1 MKHFES
7 YVAESQWAHFV
18 GRELDPEQLVG
29 KMPTMSWFSLTDV
42 VVCLTERIGAF
53 LTTSVHVSR
62 SQDPNA
68 EADARMSA
76 ATLRTLAQ
84 DMFSMVSY
92 IDRSYI
98 QASSPPRFQV
108 IDNVCE
114 YRTSLEARNEL
125 AREVTKVC
133 DCFSIM
139 DSADQPVGLTSNL

>member
-1 MKHFES
+1 MTDDALGIEEAPMALDA
-7 YVAESQWAHFV
+7 AELRV
-18 GRELDPEQLVG
+18 LPRLVEVLEEEV
-29 KMPTMSWFSLTDV
+29 TSAV

-108 IDNVCE
+108 IDNVRE

-133 DCFSIM
+133 DRFSIM